1 MKLRVFQW
9 YFFMGITPEISFLQ
23 DFRIVLQ
30 FDETSDK
37 QRPKVLNNFY
47 LRQASISFA
56 FLDLV
61 YKVTVQ
67 VLPTIF

>member
-1 MKLRVFQW
+1 
-9 YFFMGITPEISFLQ
+9 MGITPEISFLQ

-30 FDETSDK
+30 FDETFDK